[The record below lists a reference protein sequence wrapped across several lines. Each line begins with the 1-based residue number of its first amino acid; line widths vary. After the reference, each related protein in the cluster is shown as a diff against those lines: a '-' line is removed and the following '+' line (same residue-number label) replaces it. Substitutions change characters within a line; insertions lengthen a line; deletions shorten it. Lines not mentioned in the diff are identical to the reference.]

1 MSFIDEDA
9 NNLNVINNSRELE
22 EVFRTHQEKLI
33 SLLMI
38 SGHNRDSKMAVHVI
52 KRLSEKHTI
61 SIFCIINIDNFKGDS
76 RFVEKNG
83 TVPRLECY
91 YAGNKLAIIYG
102 TQEHEYENAINNAQ
116 RMIMG
121 QSTKTRNEN
130 PQQQGLSRIQ
140 LQQQFLNQLQNTN
153 PQKYMYLI
161 NNQDALQQELD
172 NYIMMTQQSQQYMAP
187 QTQYVPPQSQ
197 QYIAP
202 QTQQYVAPQPQY
214 VPQQDNQQNQFAQL
228 MPQNGQQNQ
237 FAQLMN
243 QPIPQNGQ
251 QNQFAQLLNQ
261 SMPQNSQQNQFAQ
274 LMNQSM
280 PASLGT
286 NSGWPEMALP
296 QNNDFMS
303 NMQQMQKMFEIFQ
316 LMQKMGLISGAEPTE
331 STIDLPDGNQVIP
344 LGNGK
349 YGLVKKN

>member
-121 QSTKTRNEN
+121 QSTKTRN
-130 PQQQGLSRIQ
+130 
-140 LQQQFLNQLQNTN
+140 
-153 PQKYMYLI
+153 
-161 NNQDALQQELD
+161 NQDALQQELD

-214 VPQQDNQQNQFAQL
+214 VPQQDNQQNQFALL

-251 QNQFAQLLNQ
+251 QNQFAQLMNQ